1 MVRVE
6 KFIIASVL
14 LLFVSFILK
23 AQTADNS
30 FIWGVNGHPLT
41 QPDYS
46 KNLDEQINAI
56 KDLKLNS
63 YRFDV
68 ILNQDGYA
76 KNEPAFLNLLNSLK
90 KNDILPLPAV
100 MQTGLGSGGPD
111 LIYQK
116 GVEQGKNFGTRYG
129 DYLSVLEVNNEGDN
143 KIRLRNKP
151 NDDGR
156 SGDYDATKAQRF
168 IAEIKGFIDG
178 IKSVKPSIKITLSVS
193 FTHYYYLQLLQDNN
207 VNYDIIGCH
216 WYSNMGDI
224 TNLKP
229 PFGNVLTSISQ
240 KFNKPIWITE
250 FNRFKGTSS
259 VDFASQN
266 DYITTNIKKIT
277 AQGIVKAIYIYELF
291 DQPSLANRFPAE
303 AHYGLMFKDP
313 TGKYVQKDAY
323 QGFKKFAQK

>member
-1 MVRVE
+1 MVRVG
-6 KFIIASVL
+6 KFIIATVYL
-14 LLFVSFILK
+14 LLVSFILR
-23 AQTADNS
+23 AQSTDNS

-46 KNLDEQINAI
+46 KNLDEQIKAI
-56 KDLKLNS
+56 KDLKLSS

-76 KNEPAFLNLLNSLK
+76 KNEPAFLKVLNSLK
-90 KNDILPLPAV
+90 NNEILPLPAV
-100 MQTGLGSGGPD
+100 MQTGLGTGGPD
-111 LIYQK
+111 VIYKK
-116 GVEQGKNFGTRYG
+116 GFDQGKNFGTRYG

-151 NDDGR
+151 GDGGG
-156 SGDYDATKAQRF
+156 SGEYDTAKAQRF

-178 IKSVKPSIKITLSVS
+178 IKTVKPSIKITLSVS

-229 PFGNVLTSISQ
+229 LGNVLISISQ

-250 FNRFKGTSS
+250 INRFKGTSS

-266 DYITTNIKKIT
+266 EYITTNIKKIMT
-277 AQGIVKAIYIYELF
+277 QGIVKAIYIYELF
-291 DQPSLANRFPAE
+291 DQPSLAQRFPAE
-303 AHYGLMFKDP
+303 AHYGLMYKDAS
-313 TGKYVQKDAY
+313 GSYVQKDAY

>member
-1 MVRVE
+1 MVRV
-6 KFIIASVL
+6 KKILIATAI
-14 LLFVSFILK
+14 LLFVSPVLK
-23 AQTADNS
+23 AQNRGNS

-41 QPDYS
+41 QPDYRN
-46 KNLDEQINAI
+46 NLDEQIKAI
-56 KDLKLNS
+56 KDLKLSS

-76 KNEPAFLNLLNSLK
+76 KNESAFLNVLNSLK
-90 KNDILPLPAV
+90 SNAILPLPAV

-111 LIYQK
+111 QVYKK
-116 GVEQGKNFGTRYG
+116 GFEQGKNFGSRYG

-143 KIRLRNKP
+143 KIRIRNKP
-151 NDDGR
+151 AG
-156 SGDYDATKAQRF
+156 GIKEGEYDTTKAQRF

-178 IKSVKPSIKITLSVS
+178 IKTVKPSIKITLSVS
-193 FTHYYYLQLLQDNN
+193 FTHYYYLQLLKDNN

-229 PFGNVLTSISQ
+229 LGNVLISMNQ
-240 KFNKPIWITE
+240 RFNKPIWITE
-250 FNRFKGTSS
+250 INRFKGTSR

-266 DYITTNIKKIT
+266 EYITTNIKKIM

-291 DQPSLANRFPAE
+291 DQPSLAKRYPAE
-303 AHYGLMFKDP
+303 AHYGLMYKDAS
-313 TGKYVQKDAY
+313 GNYVQKDAY
-323 QGFKKFAQK
+323 QGFKKFAKK